1 MGREIIFLKGKK
13 KKARNDIEIDWIVGD
28 HGQGSMVIGWQLYIL
43 LPPNQALLATVIFG
57 RVWFFRCTYLKKRK
71 YVL

>member
-28 HGQGSMVIGWQLYIL
+28 HGQGSMVIGWQLYI
-43 LPPNQALLATVIFG
+43 
-57 RVWFFRCTYLKKRK
+57 
-71 YVL
+71 